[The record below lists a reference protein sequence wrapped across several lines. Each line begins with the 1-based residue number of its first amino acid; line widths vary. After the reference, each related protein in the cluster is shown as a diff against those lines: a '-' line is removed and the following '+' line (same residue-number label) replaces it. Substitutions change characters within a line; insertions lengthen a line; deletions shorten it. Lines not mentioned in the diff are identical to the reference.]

1 MPAGTEYREY
11 GPTLDDA
18 TPHWYQIP
26 ISDDDGDRIIAI
38 IVTDRGIGDD
48 EDFTVN
54 GAIVDD
60 GGLSLPLTKK
70 GDPDGDGSVT
80 SSVCPHDPAASRR
93 NDRFTGHFTS
103 AQPPVNTYRI

>member
-1 MPAGTEYREY
+1 VPAGTEYREY

-48 EDFTVN
+48 NIPIN
-54 GAIVDD
+54 GVIVDD
-60 GGLSLPLTKK
+60 GG
-70 GDPDGDGSVT
+70 T
-80 SSVCPHDPAASRR
+80 SPVRSHDPVR
-93 NDRFTGHFTS
+93 G
-103 AQPPVNTYRI
+103 